1 MVDGKLLEAAS
12 NPVAMN
18 PFSATTT
25 NRRRRVES
33 ILRLLLPVVRE
44 PSEIIGCL
52 YQVFSVTTA
61 MAYAT
66 TMAAIRPRLKT
77 PQWETAMLWLQ
88 QQLAKAR
95 FAKKQA
101 RLSIREAV
109 PIEVEAMKKLLGRA
123 TARQKAAWV
132 AMWVSA
138 SRHGD
143 LSKMEQVHTFAW
155 PASPHPGTVAIRYAL
170 PVWKSDP
177 NGRRMAMKCLVMPKN
192 MQVRRTTY
200 REMYA
205 KIKAID
211 NKLTLHSIRRGAIRY
226 LVQQGVPAE
235 EIVLLTQ
242 HSQGVME
249 QRQLRVY
256 LPRDAKSTE
265 VVTQI
270 RLGWLLLQALL
281 PQLRI

>member
-1 MVDGKLLEAAS
+1 
-12 NPVAMN
+12 
-18 PFSATTT
+18 
-25 NRRRRVES
+25 
-33 ILRLLLPVVRE
+33 
-44 PSEIIGCL
+44 L
-52 YQVFSVTTA
+52 YQVFSKTTA

-66 TMAAIRPRLKT
+66 TMGALRPELRT
-77 PQWETAMLWLQ
+77 PRWETAMKWLQ
-88 QQLAKAR
+88 QQVAKAR
-95 FAKKQA
+95 FAQEKEIK
-101 RLSIREAV
+101 EAV
-109 PIEVEAMKKLLGRA
+109 PIEVETMKKLLERS

-143 LSKMEQVHTFAW
+143 LDKMEKVHTFSW
-155 PASPHPGTVAIRYAL
+155 PASPHPSTVAIRYAL

-177 NGRRMAMKCLVMPKN
+177 IGRRLAMKCIVMPKN
-192 MQVRRTTY
+192 MVLGRTTY

-205 KIKAID
+205 KIKALD
-211 NKLTLHSIRRGAIRY
+211 KTLTLHSIRRGAIRY

-235 EIVLLTQ
+235 EIVLITQ
-242 HSQGVME
+242 HSQGLLE

-265 VVTQI
+265 VVTQT

-281 PQLRI
+281 PQRSM